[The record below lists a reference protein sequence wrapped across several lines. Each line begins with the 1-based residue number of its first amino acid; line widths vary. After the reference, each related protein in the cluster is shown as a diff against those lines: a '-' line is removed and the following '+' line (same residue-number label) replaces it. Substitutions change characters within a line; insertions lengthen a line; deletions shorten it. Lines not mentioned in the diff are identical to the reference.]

1 METLLLKGKP
11 VSDSIRLAL
20 APRVQSLKEI
30 GIIPKLAAIIVGDD
44 PASQMYVLNKTRAFE
59 KLNCESQTFRLD
71 VGSSEK
77 EVLTLIDTL
86 NNDSSVYGIL
96 VQLPLPNHLDAKT
109 ILHAVSFK
117 KDVDGFHPK
126 NLGLLLEGNP
136 NFIPC
141 TPQGILEIL
150 KHYDIPVSGRHAVIV
165 GRSNIVGKPM
175 FALLAQKYEMGNAT
189 VTICHTGTKDLAQH
203 TNQADIIIVAA
214 GSPNMITGDMIKE
227 GHTNQADIIIVAAGS
242 PNMITGDMIKEGVDI
257 IDVGINRVE
266 DNSEK
271 GYTLMGDVNTES
283 VMGIANSVT
292 PVPGGVGPMTITMLL
307 VNTVKSAENC
317 VELVAGC

>member
-44 PASQMYVLNKTRAFE
+44 PASQVYVLNKTRAFE

-109 ILHAVSFK
+109 ILHAVSSK

-150 KHYDIPVSGRHAVIV
+150 KHYDIPVSGRHVVIV

-189 VTICHTGTKDLAQH
+189 VTICHTGTKDLALH
-203 TNQADIIIVAA
+203 TKQADIIIA
-214 GSPNMITGDMIKE
+214 
-227 GHTNQADIIIVAAGS
+227 AAGS

-271 GYTLMGDVNTES
+271 GYTLLGDVNTES

-307 VNTVKSAENC
+307 VNTVKSAEKC

>member
-20 APRVQSLKEI
+20 EPKVQSLKNI
-30 GIIPKLAAIIVGDD
+30 GIVPKLAAIILGDD
-44 PASQMYVLNKTRAFE
+44 PASKVYVRNKARAFE
-59 KLNCESQTFRLD
+59 KLNCKSQTYGLD
-71 VGSSEK
+71 SDFSEK
-77 EVLTLIDTL
+77 DILTLIETL
-86 NNDSSVYGIL
+86 NDDLTVHGIL

-109 ILHAVSFK
+109 ILHSVSPK
-117 KDVDGFHPK
+117 KDVDGFHPE

-141 TPQGILEIL
+141 TPHGVLEIL
-150 KHYDIPVSGRHAVIV
+150 RHYDISVSGRHAVIV

-175 FALLAQKYEMGNAT
+175 FALLAQKFEMGNAT
-189 VTICHTGTKDLAQH
+189 VTICHTGTKDLATH
-203 TNQADIIIVAA
+203 TKQGDIIIAAA

-227 GHTNQADIIIVAAGS
+227 GA
-242 PNMITGDMIKEGVDI
+242 DI
-257 IDVGINRVE
+257 IDVGINRV
-266 DNSEK
+266 DDDSEK
-271 GYTLMGDVNTES
+271 GYTLVGDVNTAS

-307 VNTVKSAENC
+307 VNTVKSAEKC
-317 VELVAGC
+317 VELVTGW

>member
-44 PASQMYVLNKTRAFE
+44 PASQVYVLNKTRAFE

-117 KDVDGFHPK
+117 KDVDGFHPN

-189 VTICHTGTKDLAQH
+189 VTICHTGTKDLALH
-203 TNQADIIIVAA
+203 TKQADIIIA
-214 GSPNMITGDMIKE
+214 
-227 GHTNQADIIIVAAGS
+227 AAGS

-271 GYTLMGDVNTES
+271 GYTLLGDVNTES

-307 VNTVKSAENC
+307 VNTVKSAEKC